1 VLLSSWPSHLIFEVG
16 APPPKI
22 DPAITSN
29 LKRSDMGGY
38 ASNPGKTHRNQIQ
51 QTRAADKHAVK
62 IAAPKFLSEKA
73 REEAKVGDEAGR
85 KLSDAMEHLKNMAL
99 DAATRKEVPAIYGNV
114 EIKYSRFGVDDF
126 DFK

>member
-1 VLLSSWPSHLIFEVG
+1 MLLSAWPSSLIHEVG

-22 DPAITSN
+22 DPAIISN
-29 LKRSDMGGY
+29 LKRSEMGGY
-38 ASNPGKTHRNQIQ
+38 ASNPRTTHRNQIQ
-51 QTRAADKHAVK
+51 QTRVLDKQVQK

-73 REEAKVGDEAGR
+73 KEEARMGDEAGR
-85 KLSDAMEHLKNMAL
+85 RISDAMEHMKNMAL
-99 DAATRKEVPAIYGNV
+99 DAATRKEVPPIYGNV